1 MGTVVVHASG
11 RSLAVPPPD
20 RSRLAVMSAHPTSE
34 ADVVVV
40 GSGPNG
46 LAAAVTLAR
55 AGLAVHVLEA
65 EDTPG
70 GGARTLDLG
79 LAPGIVHDICSAV
92 HPLAL
97 ASPFFAAFDL
107 ASRGVRTVAPEASYA
122 QPLDDE
128 PAAIA
133 WHDAERTAEG
143 LGADGPAWRAT
154 LGALAREQD
163 LVVELALGDKR
174 SLPPALRTPRAVP
187 VAARFASLLAL
198 QGTPAWSLP
207 FRTERARALLTGV
220 AAHAIGRLP
229 SLALSGGTAALL
241 ATIAHGEGWPVPV
254 GGSQSITEALL
265 ADLRAHGGT
274 LTTGHRVRSWRD
286 VPPATAVLL
295 DAPAPVAA
303 EILGA
308 RLPRS
313 LESMLRRTPRGDA
326 AAKVDFVLSGP
337 VPWRDAEVGRA
348 GTQHLGGT
356 REEMA
361 TTEAEVAA
369 GRFPRRPL
377 TLVSDPAVA
386 DPSRIRDGLRP
397 LWTYAHAPQ
406 GDPTDP
412 TERITSQIER
422 FAPGFRDLVVASR
435 AVPAAEMIHHNPALV
450 GGDISQGRVT
460 MARMIA
466 RPTPLPDPYRLG
478 RTGWYLCSSATPPG
492 PGVHGM
498 AGLHA
503 ASRVLRSEFGIRE
516 LPSLAPTPGRAQES
530 SV

>member
-1 MGTVVVHASG
+1 M
-11 RSLAVPPPD
+11 
-20 RSRLAVMSAHPTSE
+20 HPSPE
-34 ADVVVV
+34 VDAVVV

-55 AGLAVHVLEA
+55 AGLTVHVLEA
-65 EDTPG
+65 EETLG

-107 ASRGVRTVAPEASYA
+107 AARGVRPIAPEASYA
-122 QPLDDE
+122 QPLDDG

-133 WHDAERTAEG
+133 WHDVERTAEG
-143 LGADGPAWRAT
+143 LGPDGPAWRAT
-154 LGALAREQD
+154 LGALARDQD
-163 LVVELALGDKR
+163 LVVELSLGDKR
-174 SLPPALRTPRAVP
+174 SLPPALLDARTLRTAPLFGA
-187 VAARFASLLAL
+187 LLAL

-207 FRTERARALLTGV
+207 FRTEQARALLTGV

-241 ATIAHGEGWPVPV
+241 ATIAHGVGWPIPV
-254 GGSQSITEALL
+254 GGSQSIVDALL
-265 ADLRAHGGT
+265 ADLRAHGGRVA
-274 LTTGHRVRSWRD
+274 TGHRVRSWRD
-286 VPPATAVLL
+286 VPPARAVLL
-295 DAPAPVAA
+295 DTPAPVAA
-303 EILGA
+303 DILDS
-308 RLPRS
+308 RLPRP
-313 LESMLRRTPRGDA
+313 LEAMLRRTPRGDA

-337 VPWRDAEVGRA
+337 VPWRDPEVGRA

-356 REEMA
+356 RAEMTA
-361 TTEAEVAA
+361 TEAEVAA
-369 GRFPRRPL
+369 GRIPDRPL

-386 DPSRIRDGLRP
+386 DPGRIRDGLRP
-397 LWTYAHAPQ
+397 LWTYAHVPQ

-412 TERITSQIER
+412 TERIAAQIER

-435 AVPAAEMIHHNPALV
+435 AVPASEMEHHNPALL
-450 GGDISQGRVT
+450 GGDISMGRVT

-478 RTGWYLCSSATPPG
+478 GTGWYLCSSATPPG

-498 AGLHA
+498 SGWHA
-503 ASRVLRSEFGIRE
+503 ARRALRHEFGIRD
-516 LPSLAPTPGRAQES
+516 LPDLSPSQYPAI
-530 SV
+530 

>member
-143 LGADGPAWRAT
+143 LGADGPAWWAT
-154 LGALAREQD
+154 LGALAQEQD

-295 DAPAPVAA
+295 DTPAPVAA

-422 FAPGFRDLVVASR
+422 FAPGFRDLVIASR
-435 AVPAAEMIHHNPALV
+435 AVPAAEMEQHNPALL
-450 GGDISQGRVT
+450 GGDISLGRVT

-478 RTGWYLCSSATPPG
+478 GTGWYLCSSATPPG

-498 AGLHA
+498 SGWHA
-503 ASRVLRSEFGIRE
+503 ARRVLRREFGIRTM
-516 LPSLAPTPGRAQES
+516 PDLAPALPADPTI
-530 SV
+530 

>member
-1 MGTVVVHASG
+1 
-11 RSLAVPPPD
+11 
-20 RSRLAVMSAHPTSE
+20 MSTSPAAE
-34 ADVVVV
+34 TDVVVV

-55 AGLAVHVLEA
+55 AGLTVHVLESQ
-65 EDTPG
+65 ETIG

-79 LAPGIVHDICSAV
+79 LAPGIVHDLCSAV

-97 ASPFFAAFDL
+97 ASPFFAEFDL
-107 ASRGVRTVAPEASYA
+107 AARGVRAIAPEASYA
-122 QPLDDE
+122 QPLDDT

-133 WHDAERTAEG
+133 WRDVERTADG
-143 LGADGPAWRAT
+143 LGADGPAWRALLGT
-154 LGALAREQD
+154 LSRDQD

-174 SLPPALRTPRAVP
+174 SVPSALLTPRTLRTAPLFGA
-187 VAARFASLLAL
+187 LLAL
-198 QGTPAWSLP
+198 QGTPAWDLP

-220 AAHAIGRLP
+220 AAHAIGQLP
-229 SLALSGGTAALL
+229 SLALGATASLL
-241 ATIAHGEGWPVPV
+241 GTIAHGVGWPIPV
-254 GGSQSITEALL
+254 GGSQAIVDALV

-274 LTTGHRVRSWRD
+274 VTSGHHVRTWRD
-286 VPPATAVLL
+286 VPPARAVLL
-295 DAPAPVAA
+295 DIPAPAAA
-303 EILGA
+303 DVLA
-308 RLPRS
+308 NRLSRP
-313 LESMLRRTPRGDA
+313 LEAMLRRVPHGDG

-337 VPWRDAEVGRA
+337 VPWRDPDVGRA

-356 REEMA
+356 RAEMA
-361 TTEAEVAA
+361 RTEAEVAA
-369 GRFPRRPL
+369 GRFPDRPL
-377 TLVSDPAVA
+377 TLVSDPSVV
-386 DPSRIRDGLRP
+386 DPGRIRGGLRP
-397 LWTYAHAPQ
+397 LWAYAHAPA
-406 GDPTDP
+406 GDRTDP
-412 TERITSQIER
+412 TERVTAQIER

-516 LPSLAPTPGRAQES
+516 LPSLAPAPGRAQDP